1 MEDIRLLAVE
11 ALPLEDGLD
20 GVEVNVSEAV
30 GEESG
35 RRLGV
40 DHLETR
46 TLIEFAFQCHRRQL
60 FFLTSQLLSMRSG
73 SSKSLDCERRTQAF
87 LAVRLLSRKCTHSL
101 ARWGTR

>member
-11 ALPLEDGLD
+11 AFPLEDGLD

-40 DHLETR
+40 DNL
-46 TLIEFAFQCHRRQL
+46 
-60 FFLTSQLLSMRSG
+60 
-73 SSKSLDCERRTQAF
+73 
-87 LAVRLLSRKCTHSL
+87 
-101 ARWGTR
+101 